1 MSGSPRW
8 RRLMEGGLV
17 DVSRAG
23 GVWTTPMGAGVEQPA
38 CPLPDLPRSQASS
51 GCGSGDRVD
60 ERSRAGSDGE
70 DSIAPVRRAGFRGL
84 HAKRR
89 GSAVVVT
96 GRLRP
101 ARAGEKL
108 TI

>member
-1 MSGSPRW
+1 
-8 RRLMEGGLV
+8 MEGGLV
-17 DVSRAG
+17 AVSRAG
-23 GVWTTPMGAGVEQPA
+23 GVWTALMGAGVEQPA
-38 CPLPDLPRSQASS
+38 YPLPDLPRSQASS
-51 GCGSGDRVD
+51 GCASGDRAD
-60 ERSRAGSDGE
+60 ERSGAGSDGE

-89 GSAVVVT
+89 GSAVFVT